1 MSSALRGVVGT
12 VYGLLVDDGSL
23 AIGIVVALVVV
34 WVGAS
39 ALGDATGWVLLAL
52 LVALV
57 VSNLYVAGRKTRAR
71 LSG

>member
-1 MSSALRGVVGT
+1 MSSALRGVGGT

-23 AIGIVVALVVV
+23 AIGIVVALVVA

-57 VSNLYVAGRKTRAR
+57 VSNLYVAGHKTRAR